1 MLFSNSNVASASV
14 FINVSE
20 LFLPVMWKDP
30 NLLEKRICRT
40 TVQGR
45 YLRTDDNDNPQLGLD
60 VDMKLYI
67 CHVCDALIDG
77 PTVWMLLWKE
87 RAILLSLLTVFFLPC
102 SGCNLIS
109 QCCNSYEFCVSCCL
123 NPARTQKEL
132 ALKVKMAK
140 PVTAGAYA
148 SVFDFCT
155 GRCRHNSE
163 SVVHENAYLSDFHHC
178 FSLPSNSAGEA
189 WSLIPNSWNGLFLKI
204 VKQLMAS
211 MHAGGVDRNPELR
224 LNGIHVVV
232 GRQGESCDSVC
243 KSNGQS
249 CVPSKLSVL
258 NQCEMTTLGW
268 LPTLKGSMQK
278 YMSCKGACLAS
289 IGADQPAEVVDDAP
303 RHLNP
308 GACLYTRTQTILS
321 CDGSHQHTR
330 RLCPCA

>member
-1 MLFSNSNVASASV
+1 MLFGTRMSNSRLILSLLFRFILIIQILSRVSA
-14 FINVSE
+14 IR
-20 LFLPVMWKDP
+20 KDP

-45 YLRTDDNDNPQLGLD
+45 YLRTDDNG
-60 VDMKLYI
+60 
-67 CHVCDALIDG
+67 HVCDALSMDPQSG
-77 PTVWMLLWKE
+77 CCFGKRE
-87 RAILLSLLTVFFLPC
+87 QFSC
-102 SGCNLIS
+102 HGCNLIS

-178 FSLPSNSAGEA
+178 FSLPSNST
-189 WSLIPNSWNGLFLKI
+189 
-204 VKQLMAS
+204 
-211 MHAGGVDRNPELR
+211 AGGVDRNPELR

-258 NQCEMTTLGW
+258 NQCEI
-268 LPTLKGSMQK
+268 MQK